1 MKKHIFAIIAL
12 VVAVCSC
19 SKSNSDNDQQYQF
32 SERQAIVL
40 TKNQQDIV
48 NQGNGF
54 AFDFFRQL
62 CKIESDKEV
71 FISPFSLQ
79 AAFCMLCN
87 GAKGETYTQIVN
99 AMGLNGMSKEEVN
112 NTYKLLT
119 KALLNAD
126 SSTKLS
132 ISNALW
138 ANLGFPILPSFS
150 TTLSEN
156 YGARVENLDFASQK
170 ALETINSWTN
180 ESTGGMIP
188 TLFDRLDPN
197 WAYILTNAIY
207 FKGVWSEKFKTDNTY
222 KEDFHCLS
230 GTVRSTDFMHG
241 EIPCRYSYSEDLH
254 AALCELPFGN
264 KSFLL
269 DILLPDEGIDFDTFV
284 AKFGAKQW
292 EEMTGDLW
300 NSTQY
305 VVIPKMD
312 VSYTGTD
319 SFKASLKALGIEDVF
334 GGAADLTGVS
344 KVPTCISD
352 VIQKA
357 KFKMDEN
364 GAEAAAVT
372 GLIAKETSIGPSRE
386 FMADHPFVYAIR
398 EFSTGAIL
406 FIGACKN
413 LL

>member
-1 MKKHIFAIIAL
+1 MKKHIFAILAIAL
-12 VVAVCSC
+12 TVCSC
-19 SKSNSDNDQQYQF
+19 SKSNSDNDPQYQF
-32 SERQAIVL
+32 PERVPIVL
-40 TKNQQDIV
+40 SRSQQEIV
-48 NQGNGF
+48 NQGNSF
-54 AFDFFRQL
+54 AFDFFREL
-62 CKIESDKEV
+62 CKLEKDKEV

-87 GAKGETYTQIVN
+87 GAKGDTYTQIVD
-99 AMGLNGMSKEEVN
+99 AMGFQGMSKDEVN
-112 NTYKLLT
+112 NTYKILT
-119 KALLNAD
+119 SALLSAD

-132 ISNALW
+132 IANALW
-138 ANLGFPILPSFS
+138 ANQFPILQSFS
-150 TTLSEN
+150 STLSQN
-156 YGARVENLDFASQK
+156 YGARVESFDFSSRE

-180 ESTGGMIP
+180 ENTGGMIP
-188 TLFDRLDPN
+188 SLFDRLDPS
-197 WAYILTNAIY
+197 WTYILTNAIY
-207 FKGVWSEKFKTDNTY
+207 FKGIWSEKFKTENTY

-230 GTVRSTDFMHG
+230 GDKRSTDFMHG
-241 EIPCRYSYSEDLH
+241 EIPCYYNYSEDLH

-269 DILLPDEGIDFDTFV
+269 DILLPDEDIDFDSFV

-292 EEMTGDLW
+292 EEMTADLYG
-300 NSTQY
+300 STQY

-334 GGAADLTGVS
+334 GGNADLTGVS
-344 KVPTCISD
+344 NRNTYISD

-386 FMADHPFVYAIR
+386 FMADHPFIYAIR
-398 EFSTGAIL
+398 EYSTGAIL
-406 FIGACKN
+406 FMGACKN

>member
-1 MKKHIFAIIAL
+1 MKKHILAVLAVAI
-12 VVAVCSC
+12 AVCSC
-19 SKSNSDNDQQYQF
+19 GKMHPNQDGKIVFD
-32 SERQAIVL
+32 ERVPITL
-40 TKNQQDIV
+40 TKSQQAV
-48 NQGNGF
+48 VTAGNSF
-54 AFDFFRQL
+54 AFDFFREL
-62 CKIESDKEV
+62 SKIEADKEI

-99 AMGLNGMSKEEVN
+99 AMGLKGLSKEEVN
-112 NTYKLLT
+112 NTYKILT
-119 KALLNAD
+119 SALLKAD

-132 ISNALW
+132 IANALW
-138 ANLGFPILPSFS
+138 ANLNFPILPSFS
-150 TTLSEN
+150 DALKQN
-156 YGARVENLDFASQK
+156 YGARVENLDFSSQK
-170 ALETINSWTN
+170 ALSTINTWTN
-180 ESTGGMIP
+180 DSTNGMIP
-188 TLFDRLDPN
+188 SLFDRLDPS

-207 FKGVWSEKFKTDNTY
+207 FKGIWSEKFKTENTY
-222 KEDFHCLS
+222 KEVFHCLS
-230 GTVRSTDFMHG
+230 GDERSTDFMHG
-241 EIPCRYSYSEDLH
+241 EIPCYYNYSENLH

-264 KSFLL
+264 KSFWL

-292 EEMTGDLW
+292 EEMTGGLC
-300 NSTQY
+300 NATQY

-319 SFKASLKALGIEDVF
+319 SFKASLKAIGIEDVF
-334 GGAADLTGVS
+334 GGDADLTGVS

-386 FMADHPFVYAIR
+386 FMADHPFIYAIR
-398 EFSTGAIL
+398 EYSTGAIL
-406 FIGACKN
+406 FMGACKN